1 MDYLAFY
8 KKNES
13 LKEAVSQFR
22 FTYSRAYTQ
31 YFIRDIEHLE
41 HLAAGIDDE
50 LLLFYFVEKMNEE
63 DKVII
68 QSIASSY
75 RHVKIVLLSDENMAL
90 RAWRMNIFHFDAY
103 PVLSEKLAFAY
114 QKWER
119 SRENTSEELAIKTDE
134 GIIKIKHS
142 DILYLQAAG
151 NYTMIHQAGDKC
163 LVLTRQL
170 GTFSDLTEGFSYF
183 HRVHRSLIINFQN
196 VKACKNSAVH
206 FYKSQKP
213 LVISQLLESK
223 IKKILMGD
231 E

>member
-22 FTYSRAYTQ
+22 FTYSRPYTQ
-31 YFIRDIEHLE
+31 YFIRDIEHME
-41 HLAAGIDDE
+41 HLVSGIDDE
-50 LLLFYFVEKMNEE
+50 VLLFYLAEKMSEE
-63 DKVII
+63 DNVNI
-68 QSIASSY
+68 QNIVSAH
-75 RHVKIVLLSDENMAL
+75 RHVKIVLLSDQSLAL
-90 RAWRMNIFHFDAY
+90 KAWRMKIFHFDAY
-103 PVLSEKLAFAY
+103 PVVSEKLGFAY

-119 SRENTSEELAIKTDE
+119 SKEGIHEELAIKTDE
-134 GIIKIKHS
+134 GIIKIRHS

-170 GTFSDLTEGFSYF
+170 GTFSDLTDGYNYF
-183 HRVHRSLIINFQN
+183 QRVHRSLVINFHN
-196 VKACKNSAVH
+196 VKACKNNAVI

-213 LVISQLLESK
+213 LEVSQLLETK
-223 IKKILMGD
+223 VKKILMGN

>member
-22 FTYSRAYTQ
+22 FTYSRPYTQ

-41 HLAAGIDDE
+41 NLVASIDDE
-50 LLLFYFVEKMNEE
+50 VLLFYFAEKMSEE
-63 DKVII
+63 DNANI
-68 QSIASSY
+68 QSIASSL
-75 RHVKIVLLSDENMAL
+75 RKVKVVLLSDLNLAL
-90 RAWRMNIFHFDAY
+90 PAWRMNIFHFEAY
-103 PVLSEKLAFAY
+103 PVISEKLAFAFN
-114 QKWER
+114 KWEK
-119 SRENTSEELAIKTDE
+119 SKEDIHEELAIKTDE
-134 GIIKIKHS
+134 GIVKIRHT
-142 DILYLQAAG
+142 DILYFQAAG

-170 GTFSDLTEGFSYF
+170 GTFSDITDGFAYF
-183 HRVHRSLIINFQN
+183 QRVHRSLVINFQN
-196 VKACKNSAVH
+196 IKACKNNAVY

-213 LVISQLLESK
+213 LEVSQLLESK
-223 IKKILMGD
+223 IKKMLMGN